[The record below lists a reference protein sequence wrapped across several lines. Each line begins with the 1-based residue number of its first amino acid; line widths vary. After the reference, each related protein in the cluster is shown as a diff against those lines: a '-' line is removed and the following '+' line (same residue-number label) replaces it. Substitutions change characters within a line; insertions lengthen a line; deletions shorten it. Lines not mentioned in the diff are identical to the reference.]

1 MEYLLIITP
10 IFIIL
15 LTIVIFNIRVSF
27 VKNNS
32 KCYSEIINY
41 NNTQFFKNIRN
52 HFSYSADCN
61 SKKQFDS
68 FNVNNYIISL
78 INDDKQFFI
87 NLINDISG
95 NRLLYQRYLD
105 NFNKILYETD
115 YNYEQAVQGKLIS
128 VNSFRNIEI
137 KECNKCKLV
146 PITDFTIEIIVD
158 YTSPQGRNHYE
169 KKYKLNYCHLESF
182 MDQCIH
188 IERHKET
195 TKYQR
200 SLMTDKL
207 RYKIMKRDH
216 FRCVLCGASQQDGV
230 KLHVDHIIPV
240 SKGGKTVESNLR
252 TLCERCNLGKSDS
265 YDPTSVN

>member
-1 MEYLLIITP
+1 MEY
-10 IFIIL
+10 IL
-15 LTIVIFNIRVSF
+15 VATISFLIVIIIIFYNVRVSF

-32 KCYSEIINY
+32 RCFKEIINY
-41 NNTQFFKNIRN
+41 NSLQKFKDIRN
-52 HFSYSADCN
+52 AYSFCSNCN
-61 SKKQFDS
+61 SKKQFDN
-68 FNVNNYIISL
+68 FNIDTYTISL
-78 INDDKQFFI
+78 INSDKQFFI

-95 NRLLYQRYLD
+95 NRLLYNKYLEQ
-105 NFNKILYETD
+105 FNKILYDTD
-115 YNYEQAVQGKLIS
+115 FNYEQAVQGKLMS
-128 VNSFRNIEI
+128 PNTFRDIEI
-137 KECNKCKLV
+137 KECNKCKLS
-146 PITDFTIEIIVD
+146 PITDFSIEIIVD

-169 KKYKLNYCHLESF
+169 KKYHLNYRHLESF

-188 IERHKET
+188 IELHKET

-216 FRCVLCGASQQDGV
+216 FRCVLCGASQKDGV